1 MEAGGIF
8 ILAIFGSMFVAAI
21 YTNIKDKRAKKEQ
34 EQKQDKDAE

>member
-21 YTNIKDKRAKKEQ
+21 YTNIKDRRAKKEA
-34 EQKQDKDAE
+34 EQNKEEE

>member
-34 EQKQDKDAE
+34 KQDKDAE